1 MRFIKAILLCFLFN
15 YVFSQPYKIPRDLIQ
30 NLINNI
36 PITQEEVKAVI
47 GNLSSTFSEAY
58 TFNEISKNP
67 PQPEFDKKYYEK
79 IDIQERL
86 KTLDKNYSNYFEF
99 YQEIKKQLS
108 GLKDAHLQLNFE
120 KLSHIFSFIFFADPL
135 CFKVKEYKNETK
147 IFGDLRP
154 EGFLINEF
162 FSNSNEVI
170 KVINEN
176 MEVPIKSINGIE
188 PFEFISSFGGEFLNV
203 KSLQGNFRLKFEY
216 HNVIDYLS
224 LYNIPL
230 PLDLINNFNVVYEN
244 GQNFTTEYI
253 FISPFPFTEFTN
265 LEKTNL
271 DEKLNSFLKNINDEK
286 KNNNLLFGYDTEKQK
301 KLFGNLKQNFLNS
314 EIKEWDYIFNNIF
327 FCRTDYEKE
336 VNIYLVTSY
345 SFGEQPEFIEAINN
359 CTELFDNNTYPIILF
374 HYFNGGGNLTIT
386 QYLLE
391 LISPK
396 ITINLYSA
404 MRYTNIIKKQNGN
417 YVNLILG
424 YLSDTEMCDKVD
436 YNTLTKHITE
446 VDYGNGIKDKLTSPF
461 HFMTKEFRKYL
472 NSKKKKLKN
481 PRNPTDILIYTDGY
495 SYSAASI
502 FMKYLQYY
510 GGGISIGYFP
520 HPYLDFENKD
530 VFDSGLS
537 PTVMGTEVVVR
548 DYDPKGYK
556 HLYEKYNITF
566 TSLSIIQFFY
576 NKKKLNHPLEYE
588 ITPVDEILNI
598 YNPDDDYDLCINK
611 SLEKINEYKTYC
623 NPKNKKLV
631 LISDKCDG
639 QFGNKQTH
647 GGYKCGDDGKWT
659 NECIPS
665 YCDIGYIFDFDLQR
679 CVIDPCSDFKFDNG
693 SDSKT
698 IIFIIIAVVAL
709 VIIILIIFLIIRKR
723 RRKNIE
729 VDSVEK
735 LNLTEELK

>member
-1 MRFIKAILLCFLFN
+1 
-15 YVFSQPYKIPRDLIQ
+15 
-30 NLINNI
+30 
-36 PITQEEVKAVI
+36 
-47 GNLSSTFSEAY
+47 
-58 TFNEISKNP
+58 
-67 PQPEFDKKYYEK
+67 
-79 IDIQERL
+79 
-86 KTLDKNYSNYFEF
+86 
-99 YQEIKKQLS
+99 
-108 GLKDAHLQLNFE
+108 
-120 KLSHIFSFIFFADPL
+120 
-135 CFKVKEYKNETK
+135 
-147 IFGDLRP
+147 
-154 EGFLINEF
+154 
-162 FSNSNEVI
+162 
-170 KVINEN
+170 
-176 MEVPIKSINGIE
+176 
-188 PFEFISSFGGEFLNV
+188 
-203 KSLQGNFRLKFEY
+203 
-216 HNVIDYLS
+216 
-224 LYNIPL
+224 
-230 PLDLINNFNVVYEN
+230 
-244 GQNFTTEYI
+244 
-253 FISPFPFTEFTN
+253 
-265 LEKTNL
+265 
-271 DEKLNSFLKNINDEK
+271 
-286 KNNNLLFGYDTEKQK
+286 
-301 KLFGNLKQNFLNS
+301 
-314 EIKEWDYIFNNIF
+314 
-327 FCRTDYEKE
+327 
-336 VNIYLVTSY
+336 
-345 SFGEQPEFIEAINN
+345 
-359 CTELFDNNTYPIILF
+359 
-374 HYFNGGGNLTIT
+374 
-386 QYLLE
+386 
-391 LISPK
+391 
-396 ITINLYSA
+396 

-417 YVNLILG
+417 YVNLLYG

-472 NSKKKKLKN
+472 NSNKKKLKN

-548 DYDPKGYK
+548 DFDPKGYK

-566 TSLSIIQFFY
+566 SSLPIIQFFY
-576 NKKKLNHPLEYE
+576 NKKKLNHPLEYD

-611 SLEKINEYKTYC
+611 SLEKINKYKTYC

-698 IIFIIIAVVAL
+698 IIFIIIAVVVL

-723 RRKNIE
+723 RRKNVE